1 MVNKKRRNKMKTKIF
16 GLILALFAIVAVLA
30 SCGGDKGDDKPKPGP
45 DGIVGNT
52 EYDWPAGT
60 EIIMQLGMNSS
71 GKELPSGC
79 KDYYSGENMQ
89 AQQPVHQS
97 VRKRNN
103 KAEVYAKV
111 DVKYTYVGEND
122 QGYGWGSSFKEIMAE
137 VQTESKLSPDIY
149 VNFAYDITCA
159 SIRNCF
165 ANLLSTDTADYAKGN
180 HFRFVEDDYNPTV
193 TNYFDA
199 NAGEGYF
206 YAYMESLSLTPDS
219 RLYCIGSNYTLDLV
233 RAFYVIPVNVNLMA
247 TITDIQA
254 APAGDQDGDGDH
266 DIKDFYALVQNGE
279 YGWDYEALA
288 GYATLCKSNT
298 NTDNP
303 NADIKD
309 ERIGFALGIGSGL
322 SSSGILYTTDVEVL
336 KWDETQGKYVY
347 PATAGKLAALT
358 NALNNLFANNRD
370 SVCTVTAAEC
380 SAAGLTSGGEGEMMG
395 IRYKFAQDGV
405 LFGGIICVGALEETV
420 YQNMRKDGSG
430 FGVVPVP
437 IFQDHKEAGDTY
449 LTSIHN
455 IARIATI
462 SRSSTEKSQCSA
474 FLDYQ
479 SRNSAEILEDYYVNT
494 LTAATGGLAGEYNAQ
509 MLTYIRNHV
518 RTCFDKTFEDAIANY
533 ILDTD
538 SNAYTYR
545 WHHILMANNYEITN
559 MDSMYLAYYETK
571 QANLDKI
578 YAQWNSLKPAN

>member
-1 MVNKKRRNKMKTKIF
+1 MKTKLLS
-16 GLILALFAIVAVLA
+16 LIIALIAVVAVLA
-30 SCGGDKGDDKPKPGP
+30 SCGKGNG
-45 DGIVGNT
+45 GGGNGGGGNNGGGGGAAGG
-52 EYDWPAGT
+52 YDWPAGT

-97 VRKRNN
+97 VRKRNS
-103 KAEVYAKV
+103 KAETEAKV

-122 QGYGWGSSFKEIMAE
+122 QGYGWGSSYKEIMAE

-165 ANLLSTDTADYAKGN
+165 ANLLSTDKADYAKGN
-180 HFRFVEDDYNPTV
+180 HFRFVEDDYNPSV
-193 TNYFDA
+193 TNYFDS

-206 YAYMESLSLTPDS
+206 YSYMESLSLTPDT

-254 APAGDQDGDGDH
+254 APAGDQDNDGDH

-298 NTDNP
+298 NSDNP
-303 NADIKD
+303 NADIAD

-336 KWDETQGKYVY
+336 KWDEEKGRYSY

-358 NALNNLFANNRD
+358 DALYNLFTNNRD
-370 SVCTVTAAEC
+370 SICAVTANDC
-380 SAAGLTSGGEGEMMG
+380 SIAGLTSSGEGEMLG
-395 IRYKFAQDGV
+395 IRYKFAEDGV
-405 LFGGIICVGALEETV
+405 LFGGVICVGALEDAV
-420 YQNMRKDGSG
+420 YQEMRKDGSG

-437 IFQDHKEAGDTY
+437 IFQDHKIAGDTY

-479 SRNSAEILEDYYVNT
+479 SRHSADILEDYYTNT

-533 ILDTD
+533 IMDTD
-538 SNAYTYR
+538 DQAMTYR
-545 WHHILMANNYEITN
+545 WHHILMANNYEISN
-559 MDSMYLAYYETK
+559 MDSMYLAYYGLKE
-571 QANLDKI
+571 ANLIKI
-578 YAQWNSLKPAN
+578 YTQWNSLKAAK